1 VTLGPLTLAFLA
13 ELALEFPSFR
23 LVPKSES
30 RLSRLIH
37 LLLLVV
43 TCGQMRS
50 YLSHYHTQLGS
61 TLYLA
66 PGWQRLSDV
75 GRVVLLRHERV
86 HLRQRRR
93 YTFLGFAL
101 LYLLPVLPLG
111 LAWGRARLE
120 WEAYTETLAATW
132 ELLGPERASD
142 PRLRHEV
149 VRRFTGPDYGWM
161 WPFPSRVQ
169 RWYDQAL
176 EQIEQNSRLAH
187 EGTLPVGPEFAIASS
202 AVRSRSPTHP
212 QSEEPS

>member
-1 VTLGPLTLAFLA
+1 MA
-13 ELALEFPSFR
+13 ERSAIYLDALRREFPRLRLIDKRDDGFSR
-23 LVPKSES
+23 LVDGAL
-30 RLSRLIH
+30 R
-37 LLLLVV
+37 VV
-43 TCGQMRS
+43 TFGGQS
-50 YLSHYHTQLGS
+50 AYLTRYVTTMGQ
-61 TLYLA
+61 TIYLPA
-66 PGWQRLSDV
+66 GWAEREDLARYCV
-75 GRVVLLRHERV
+75 LRHEAV
-86 HLRQRRR
+86 HLRQFRRFGR
-93 YTFLGFAL
+93 VGMAL
-101 LYLLPVLPLG
+101 LYLLPLWPLG